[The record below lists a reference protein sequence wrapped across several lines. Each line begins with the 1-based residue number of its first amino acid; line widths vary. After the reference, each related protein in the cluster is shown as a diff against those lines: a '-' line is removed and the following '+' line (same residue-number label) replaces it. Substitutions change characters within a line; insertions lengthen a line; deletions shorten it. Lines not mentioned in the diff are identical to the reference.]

1 MVMSDLS
8 PARQLVYRKVCADKP
23 SLMAMTTQPSVLEP
37 DVPPRPSP
45 GDDATTHP
53 YRASLFVMVAGY
65 VLLTGVLLAIG
76 WLLTHALDGTVGR
89 WDEHVN
95 DYLARRRTGTWNDVT
110 SVATAAINTL
120 PVVLGAAVVVGILAL
135 RRRWAEAA
143 FLTLALVLEITVFLS
158 VTFVVARPRPAV
170 PRLNSTPA
178 TSSFP
183 SGHTAAATVFFVG
196 IALVVACCT
205 HNTLAR
211 IASDVIAAIVVVLVG
226 FSRVYRGLHHPT
238 DVMVGALFGLACLTC
253 AAIAVRAAARRRNRA
268 DATPA
273 SDNSGE
279 PIRRIA

>member
-1 MVMSDLS
+1 
-8 PARQLVYRKVCADKP
+8 
-23 SLMAMTTQPSVLEP
+23 MATTAQPSVLEP
-37 DVPPRPSP
+37 EVSPPSAP
-45 GDDATTHP
+45 DHAATTHP
-53 YRASLFVMVAGY
+53 YRSSLFVMVAAY
-65 VLLTGVLLAIG
+65 VLLTGMLLAIG
-76 WLLTHALDGTVGR
+76 LLLTHALDGTVGR

-95 DYLARRRTGTWNDVT
+95 DYLARHRTGTWNAVT

-120 PVVLGAAVVVGILAL
+120 PVVIGAAVVVTFLAF

-143 FLTLALVLEITVFLS
+143 FLTLALVLEISVFLS

-196 IALVVACCT
+196 IAIIVACCT
-205 HNTLAR
+205 HNKLAR
-211 IASDVIAAIVVVLVG
+211 IASDVFAAIVVVLVG

-253 AAIAVRAAARRRNRA
+253 AAIAVRSAGRRRDRA
-268 DATPA
+268 DATPTLESSDEADDQKNRLIGVTAA
-273 SDNSGE
+273 STN
-279 PIRRIA
+279 R